1 MYLKEIKNNFFKLFS
16 TTLFIYLL
24 IPIFYNQ
31 TFLFATENI
40 IFTKEKSFENEFYL
54 LGPGDIIFVDIFG
67 ANEYSGEYIISKAGN
82 IYLPLIGTVNLNNL
96 TIEDAIILI
105 QKKYKNELIRPE
117 LNIKLIKPRPIKISI
132 VGEIKRPGFYTM
144 RDPDPR
150 NISGK
155 PIYLPTIIDA
165 IQKAGGITQNTN
177 LKEVIISRKLPGKK
191 ISYKEGKVNLLDL
204 IFNGNHLQNTILYDG
219 DIIKL
224 KKAIKM
230 PSEIMSLAEANLSP
244 KNITVSVIG
253 KVENPQKMEIP
264 VNTPLNQA
272 ILLAGGPIAWKSNK
286 NNVELV
292 RVNRNGTISKKKFKL
307 DFSENV
313 SNENNPPLS
322 NNDIIRVKS
331 SFINNVGEGLAT
343 ITKPFSNMVT
353 AVTLYKLIED

>member
-1 MYLKEIKNNFFKLFS
+1 MHFKEINKFFFKFS
-16 TTLFIYLL
+16 SIFFVYLFI
-24 IPIFYNQ
+24 PFFYNQ
-31 TFLFATENI
+31 PNLKASENI
-40 IFTKEKSFENEFYL
+40 IFTKEKSFEEDVYL
-54 LGPGDIIFVDIFG
+54 LGPGDIIFLDIFS
-67 ANEYSGEYIISKAGN
+67 ANEYSGEYVISKAGN
-82 IYLPLIGTVNLNNL
+82 IHLPLIGVVNLSNQ
-96 TIEDAIILI
+96 TIDEAITFI
-105 QKKYKNELIRPE
+105 QDKFKNELIRPE
-117 LNIKLIKPRPIKISI
+117 LNIRLFKPRPIKISVI
-132 VGEIKRPGFYTM
+132 GEIKNPGFYTM
-144 RDPDPR
+144 RDPDLR
-150 NISGK
+150 NISSK
-155 PIYLPTIIDA
+155 PTYLPTIIDA

-204 IFNGNHLQNTILYDG
+204 IFNGDHIQNTILYDG

-253 KVENPQKMEIP
+253 KVEEPQKMEIP

-307 DFSENV
+307 DLSENV

-322 NNDIIRVKS
+322 NNDIIRVRS
-331 SFINNVGEGLAT
+331 SFINSVGEGLST
-343 ITKPFSNMVT
+343 ITKPISNMVT